1 MNSKLL
7 NPLIDDDIVDNNC
20 INNESI
26 SSDFINNNK
35 DELKENKKEKIL
47 PKFSF
52 KIFLN
57 TVIATVKNVV
67 INAISVV
74 NLNNSKYSIRVILLY

>member
-26 SSDFINNNK
+26 SSDIINNNN

-47 PKFSF
+47 LKFSF